1 MMTGDV
7 SQPDVAVVIPAFN
20 EATVIAE
27 TVAAVRDR
35 FGLVILVDDGSTD
48 GTADAARAVGASVVR
63 HAVNLGQGAAL
74 STGIMAALTLPHAE
88 YIVTFDA
95 DGQHRPEDAEA
106 LVDRVRQ
113 GDIDIAL
120 GTRFAGSK
128 VEASWLRR
136 SLLKLAV
143 AYTRVDT
150 GLPLTDT
157 HNGLRAMTRAFA
169 QDLEFQDS
177 GMGHASDILSH
188 IADSGARWAE
198 VPVQIRYTEY
208 SKSKG
213 QPLINSVN
221 IVFDRFMR

>member
-1 MMTGDV
+1 MPGDTA
-7 SQPDVAVVIPAFN
+7 QPDVAVVIPALN
-20 EATVIAE
+20 EVQVIAE
-27 TVAAVRDR
+27 TVSSVRGR
-35 FGLVILVDDGSTD
+35 FGVIILVDDGSTD
-48 GTADAARAVGASVVR
+48 GTGDAARAAGARVIR

-74 STGIMAALTLPHAE
+74 MTGIKAALTLPSVR

-106 LVDRVRQ
+106 LVQRVRE

-120 GTRFAGSK
+120 GTRFAGGR

-136 SLLKLAV
+136 ALLKLAV
-143 AYTRVDT
+143 AYTKLDT

-169 QDLEFQDS
+169 RDLEFQDS

-208 SKSKG
+208 SKAKG
-213 QPLINSVN
+213 QPMINSVN
-221 IVFDRFMR
+221 IMFDRFMR

>member
-1 MMTGDV
+1 L
-7 SQPDVAVVIPAFN
+7 N
-20 EATVIAE
+20 EATVVAE
-27 TVAAVRDR
+27 TVASVREH
-35 FGLVILVDDGSTD
+35 FSLVVLVDDGSTD
-48 GTADAARAVGASVVR
+48 GTADAAQGAGALVVR

-74 STGIMAALTLPHAE
+74 LTGIRAALTLPKAA

-106 LVDRVRQ
+106 LVQRLRE

-120 GTRFAGSK
+120 GTRFAGSRI
-128 VEASWLRR
+128 EASWLRR

-143 AYTRVDT
+143 AYTKLDT

-169 QDLEFQDS
+169 EGLEFQDS

-213 QPLINSVN
+213 QPMINSVN
-221 IVFDRFMR
+221 IMFDRFMR

>member
-1 MMTGDV
+1 MSGDAAR
-7 SQPDVAVVIPAFN
+7 SDVAVIIPALN
-20 EATVIAE
+20 EAPVIAE
-27 TVAAVRDR
+27 TVASVRDR
-35 FGLVILVDDGSTD
+35 FGVIILVDDGSTD
-48 GTADAARAVGASVVR
+48 DTGDAARAAGARVVR

-74 STGIMAALTLPHAE
+74 VTGIKAALTIPRVR

-95 DGQHRPEDAEA
+95 DGQHRPEDAQA
-106 LVDRVRQ
+106 LVERVRE

-120 GTRFAGSK
+120 GTRFAGSR

-136 SLLKLAV
+136 AVLKLAV
-143 AYTRVDT
+143 AYTKLDT

-198 VPVQIRYTEY
+198 VPVQIRYTAY

-213 QPLINSVN
+213 QPMINSVN
-221 IVFDRFMR
+221 IMFDRFMR